1 MREKHYE
8 IELQKKDLQGQLQK
22 NELNQKLNMI
32 ENEVSFTSIYTNEL
46 ESIKNSEKIFK
57 DKKNV
62 PFP

>member
-1 MREKHYE
+1 
-8 IELQKKDLQGQLQK
+8 
-22 NELNQKLNMI
+22 MI

-62 PFP
+62 NKA